1 MDTRKFVLASHGL
14 NARFQASFSVG
25 ALSGLGTG
33 DGRMD
38 PETDPPAPVANLEES
53 AHKVQGIANC
63 KPFLLLIFICRASST
78 ALGIL
83 SGLPEGGF
91 LILALRV
98 ATYDKSICRSED
110 RLPRSEGTCPVC
122 DQRSDALR

>member
-14 NARFQASFSVG
+14 KARLKASFSVG

-53 AHKVQGIANC
+53 AHKVQGIAKTGMRTSHGDDVGQHPQRELAHC
-63 KPFLLLIFICRASST
+63 K
-78 ALGIL
+78 L
-83 SGLPEGGF
+83 SGPSGHAEERFSESSRLG
-91 LILALRV
+91 LAQ
-98 ATYDKSICRSED
+98 SCS
-110 RLPRSEGTCPVC
+110 
-122 DQRSDALR
+122 